1 MTSLLSLLSNSVPL
15 SIGRRAPFEVP
26 QLPLFCSRRA
36 TCEEHELPL
45 SYGQRVT
52 FFAGAKKVTKET
64 PSRAEPAQEDMIGYR
79 KACEEPHVQLGLR
92 RPDCAPSECKAEA
105 KLNNRCAPHPSARFR
120 LRRTSCLANRFPV
133 RKISARRI
141 CETEFLGLRRTSCLA
156 NRLPVRK
163 ISARRICET
172 ELLSLRRTSC
182 PWDVSRACRIS
193 VRPTWAR
200 SDSERC
206 FFGDFLCTGKE
217 SYPLAAGQ
225 RKLSHFKSC
234 PPAKGQRKLSLL
246 ESYPVA
252 AGQRKLSHFK
262 SCPPAKGQRKLS
274 LPESYPLAAGQ
285 RKFRQTGAPA

>member
-120 LRRTSCLANRFPV
+120 LRRTSCLANRW
-133 RKISARRI
+133 R
-141 CETEFLGLRRTSCLA
+141 
-156 NRLPVRK
+156 VRK

-234 PPAKGQRKLSLL
+234 PPAKGQRKLSL
-246 ESYPVA
+246 
-252 AGQRKLSHFK
+252 
-262 SCPPAKGQRKLS
+262 
-274 LPESYPLAAGQ
+274 PESYPLAAGQ

>member
-193 VRPTWAR
+193 VRQTWAC
-200 SDSERC
+200 SDSTRC
-206 FFGDFLCTGKE
+206 FFGDFLCTSKE
-217 SYPLAAGQ
+217 SYTLAAGQRKLWHSETHPFAERKRKPQEPRRYPLAAGQ
-225 RKLSHFKSC
+225 RKLERFGKI
-234 PPAKGQRKLSLL
+234 
-246 ESYPVA
+246 ES
-252 AGQRKLSHFK
+252 
-262 SCPPAKGQRKLS
+262 
-274 LPESYPLAAGQ
+274 
-285 RKFRQTGAPA
+285 GAPA